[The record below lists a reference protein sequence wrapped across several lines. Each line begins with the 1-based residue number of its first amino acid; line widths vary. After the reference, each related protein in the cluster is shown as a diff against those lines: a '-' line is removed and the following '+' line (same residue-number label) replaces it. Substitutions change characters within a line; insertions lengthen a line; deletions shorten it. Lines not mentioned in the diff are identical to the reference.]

1 MTIPCF
7 LHLVRSF
14 AEHTARKQ
22 ESITTA
28 RNRYVAGLEKLQFAA
43 GQVARMKTKL
53 TALRPQLE
61 QSAKETIATMTEI
74 ENENVSVER
83 ATVLVKREEEVA
95 NKKAEIAG
103 ALKTECEA
111 DLAVAIPILED
122 AIAALNTLKPADIT
136 LVKAMK
142 NPPDTVKLVMAA
154 VCVMLNVSPDRSIDP
169 VTGKKMTD
177 YWGPSKRVLGDMN
190 FLQNLKDYD
199 KDNIPVAL
207 MNVVKKTY
215 MTDKS
220 FMPNI
225 VAKASSAAEGL
236 CKWVRAMVSYDDVAK
251 VVAPKKEKLVAAQKE
266 CDETEAF
273 LNEKRKTL
281 ADLNAKLAVL
291 NGSLRATLAKKMD
304 LEKQV
309 ASCTEK
315 LIKAENL
322 ISSLG
327 GEKKRWMRNAERL
340 ERFYDNLA
348 GDVLLSCGI
357 IAYLGP
363 FSASCRFETLKKWRG
378 HVLTSHIPCSEEFS
392 FVDILGSEIKI
403 SSWIVNG
410 LSKDTYSTEN
420 AVILD
425 NSKMWSLL
433 IDPQSQA
440 NKWIREMEALN
451 GLRVIKLSD
460 TRYMEIL
467 EHSIEAG
474 KPVLLENIEEEL
486 DTSLDPILT
495 KDTHEVNGVRYLAIA
510 SKTLKYS
517 DQFRFY
523 VTTKLPNPKYP
534 PYIFNLAS
542 VIDFSLTNEGL
553 ENQLLDMV
561 VAKERPDL
569 QEKLE
574 NLLIQS
580 AANKKNLKQEEDNIL
595 ITLSTS
601 TTNILEDD
609 NAIKLLDS
617 SKHLAVSIVKKQ
629 EASNATETHIDTFR
643 QRYRPFAAHSAA
655 IYRTLAGLPIVNP
668 MYRFSLEWF
677 VHLYVRSIETSNR
690 SIVLQ
695 KRLDYLKQAFTNNL
709 YESVSRGLFERD
721 KLLYSLILYI
731 KIMLDAK
738 SISREEVN
746 FFLTGDSAVNGTRI
760 PPKTAPHPHPGFDW
774 LTEKSWKEICKV
786 SETLEPFKNFPQ
798 SFCADFLPWK
808 FYYELENPEDFPTP
822 SPWCEKLTPFQQV
835 ILMKIIRPDRLLIKV
850 SQFVRLGMGER
861 FVSPP
866 FFDVAKSFVESN
878 CLVPLIFL
886 LSPGF
891 DPTTSLTKLA
901 SKLGFSARF
910 VSLSLGQGQENQ
922 AKSMIKRGQRNGW
935 WIFLQNCHLAGDWLP
950 VLEKICESFDA
961 SNTSLEFRLWLS
973 SYPTSSFPIT
983 ILQRGVKMTNE
994 PSTDLKRNLTS
1005 RYNTEP
1011 VSSRE
1016 YFEGCPGKNKVFTK
1030 LLYGMCVFHAVL
1042 QSRATFLYRGWNL
1055 SYDFDDSDFR
1065 MASRRLQIFI
1075 NDHEIVPFEALSY
1088 LISECH
1094 YGGRVLDNR
1103 DRHCLSAIF
1112 EAFLN
1117 PRVYTENNFKFASSP
1132 AYRLPRKCEYRD
1144 YVDQVLELPDHPD
1157 PDIFGLNWTAGIVR
1171 GLNDAKVFLDAMVL
1185 ANAQKRLSQSTERS
1199 SDLVTT
1205 IHDKIPPTFNL
1216 EEAERHH
1223 PPTYQ
1228 KPLRAILYRE
1238 MDRYNVLIKEI
1249 KRGAVLLDNA
1259 LQGRD
1264 EWTLPVEKLA
1274 QEVNEGRVPV
1284 SWKIACAYEPPTNSL
1299 SVFVD
1304 DLLQRLNF
1312 LKEWL
1317 EQGSLAAYW
1326 LGAVSSAAAFL
1337 AAARQTVARANGFT
1351 LDDVLFDFEV
1361 LRDAQSASAE
1371 GIVIKNLF
1379 LTSARWDEDRMMLAE
1394 CSPKVLWHQMPLL
1407 NYRPTKINQRQI
1419 YKCPLYAS
1427 VIRKNSFDSMSRLKG
1442 YLLDVGLNTDKPIQ
1456 LWMKRKVALYSQKD
1470 NNLGLWKD
1478 EKEKGGRNFILYG
1491 IAQ

>member
-1 MTIPCF
+1 MTVPAF
-7 LHLVRSF
+7 LHLIRSF

-22 ESITTA
+22 ESITTV

-61 QSAKETIATMTEI
+61 MSARETVETMTEI

-83 ATVLVKREEEVA
+83 ATVLVKCEEEVA

-154 VCVMLNVSPDRSIDP
+154 VCVMLNVSPDRSMDP
-169 VTGKKMTD
+169 VTGKKLTD

-199 KDNIPVAL
+199 KDNIPVPL

-251 VVAPKKEKLVAAQKE
+251 VVAPKKEKLMAAQKE
-266 CDETEAF
+266 CDETDAF

-291 NGSLRATLAKKMD
+291 NSSLRATLAKKMD

-340 ERFYDNLA
+340 ERFHDNVA

-363 FSASCRFETLKKWRG
+363 FSAAYRSNILQEWRS
-378 HVLTSHIPCSEEFS
+378 HVTMAEIPCSNEFS
-392 FVDILGSEIKI
+392 FVEILGSEIKI
-403 SSWIVNG
+403 SSWNVYG
-410 LSKDTYSTEN
+410 LSKDAYSTEN

-440 NKWIREMEALN
+440 NKWIREMEAPN

-467 EHSIEAG
+467 EHSIESG

-486 DTSLDPILT
+486 DTSLEPILT
-495 KDTHEVNGVRYLAIA
+495 KDTHEIDGVTFLTIA

-523 VTTKLPNPKYP
+523 VTTKLPNPLYP
-534 PYIFNLAS
+534 PYVFNLVS
-542 VIDFSLTNEGL
+542 IIDFSLTNEGL
-553 ENQLLDMV
+553 ENQLLDIV

-574 NLLIQS
+574 DLLVQG

-629 EASNATETHIDTFR
+629 EASKATEAHIETFR
-643 QRYRPFAAHSAA
+643 QKYHPFSAHSAA
-655 IYRTLAGLPIVNP
+655 IYRTLAGLPMVNP

-695 KRLDYLKQAFTNNL
+695 KRLDYLRNAVTNNL

-721 KLLYSLILYI
+721 KMLYSLILYV
-731 KIMLDAK
+731 KILLDSK
-738 SISREEVN
+738 SITREEVD
-746 FFLTGDSAVNGTRI
+746 FFLGD
-760 PPKTAPHPHPGFDW
+760 KTSVASMEPSQSHPGFDW
-774 LTEKSWKEICKV
+774 LTEKSWREICKA
-786 SETLEPFKNFPQ
+786 SDLLPSFRDFPN
-798 SFCADFLPWK
+798 SLRTDPSAWK
-808 FYYELENPEDFPTP
+808 LYYDLENPEVFPIP
-822 SPWCEKLTPFQQV
+822 SPWSDRLTPFQQV
-835 ILMKIIRPDRLLIKV
+835 ILMRIMRPDRLVMKV
-850 SQFVRLGMGER
+850 ANFVKQGMGER

-891 DPTTSLTKLA
+891 DPTISLAKLA
-901 SKLGFSARF
+901 GKLGFSARF

-922 AKSMIKRGQRNGW
+922 AKSIIKRGQRQGW
-935 WIFLQNCHLAGDWLP
+935 WILLQNCHLAGSWLP
-950 VLEKICESFDA
+950 TLEKICESFDA
-961 SNTSLEFRLWLS
+961 SNTSLDFRLWLS
-973 SYPTSSFPIT
+973 SYPTREFPIEV
-983 ILQRGVKMTNE
+983 LQRGVKMTNE

-1030 LLYGMCVFHAVL
+1030 LLYGLCLFHAVL
-1042 QSRATFLYRGWNL
+1042 QGRATFLRRGWNL
-1055 SYDFDDSDFR
+1055 DYDFDDSDFD
-1065 MASRRLQIFI
+1065 MAARQLQ
-1075 NDHEIVPFEALSY
+1075 NLTNKYDSVPFNALGY
-1088 LISECH
+1088 LVAECH
-1094 YGGRVLDNR
+1094 YGGRVLDDF
-1103 DRHCLSAIF
+1103 DRRSLSAIF
-1112 EAFLN
+1112 KEFCS
-1117 PRVYTENNFKFASSP
+1117 PKVYGTNSFRFASAS
-1132 AYRLPRKCEYRD
+1132 AYGLPRKCEYRD
-1144 YVDQVLELPDHPD
+1144 YVDQVLDIPDHQA
-1157 PDIFGLNWTAGIVR
+1157 PDIFGLDENAGIVR
-1171 GLNDAKVFLDAMVL
+1171 GLNDTKAFLDAMRL
-1185 ANAQKRLSQSTERS
+1185 AHAQGNPYATDVPAPNLM
-1199 SDLVTT
+1199 TT
-1205 IHDKIPPTFNL
+1205 ICATLPNTFDV
-1216 EEAERHH
+1216 EEARRKR
-1223 PPTYQ
+1223 PTSYHQ
-1228 KPLRAILYRE
+1228 PLRAVLYRE
-1238 MDRYNVLIKEI
+1238 LERYNVLIDEM
-1249 KRGAVLLDNA
+1249 KRSSDVLQNGLN
-1259 LQGRD
+1259 GHV
-1264 EWTLPVEKLA
+1264 EWTLSLDELSR
-1274 QEVNEGRVPV
+1274 EVNLGRVPTT
-1284 SWKIACAYEPPTNSL
+1284 WKRACPYDPPSQSL
-1299 SVFVD
+1299 TVFVD
-1304 DLLQRLNF
+1304 DLLNRLHF
-1312 LKEWL
+1312 MKEWL
-1317 EQGSLAAYW
+1317 ERGSPGAYW
-1326 LGAVSSAAAFL
+1326 LGAVSAGTAFL
-1337 AAARQTVARANGFT
+1337 AAVRQTFARSRGLP
-1351 LDDVLFDFEV
+1351 LDEVQFDFEV
-1361 LRDAQSASAE
+1361 LQTHEPYELKIPGDTDEVLIS
-1371 GIVIKNLF
+1371 GLF
-1379 LTSARWDEDRMMLAE
+1379 LTGARWDTERNSLAE
-1394 CSPKVLWHQMPLL
+1394 SSPKILWDKMPLL
-1407 NYRPTKINQRQI
+1407 RYRPIEITNMTKAAK
-1419 YKCPLYAS
+1419 YECPLYAS
-1427 VIRKNSFDSMSRLKG
+1427 VIKEPTFDSMSRLKG
-1442 YLLDVGLNTDKPIQ
+1442 HLLDVHLGTDKPVEHW
-1456 LWMKRKVALYSQKD
+1456 LRRRVVLYCQR
-1470 NNLGLWKD
+1470 D
-1478 EKEKGGRNFILYG
+1478 EY
-1491 IAQ
+1491 